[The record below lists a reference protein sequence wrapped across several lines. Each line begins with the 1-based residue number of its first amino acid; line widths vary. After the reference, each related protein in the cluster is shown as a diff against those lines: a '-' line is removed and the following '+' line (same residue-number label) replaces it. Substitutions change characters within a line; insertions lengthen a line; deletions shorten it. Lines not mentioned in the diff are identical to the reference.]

1 MDDYFQ
7 ECADITPTISLF
19 QVILWQQ
26 TVALHNPSTA
36 RCFPLLRG
44 SFFSPHCC
52 PFIVIPCITFD
63 SLSYK
68 VKSKSNIIA
77 HKK

>member
-36 RCFPLLRG
+36 RCFLLLRG
-44 SFFSPHCC
+44 SFFLHT
-52 PFIVIPCITFD
+52 VAR
-63 SLSYK
+63 L
-68 VKSKSNIIA
+68 
-77 HKK
+77 